1 MKIQNGYL
9 SKGYD
14 KLKEISNTFVAALPE
29 IEAYGMVEVQ
39 ATEEDQQN
47 WLDRA
52 IVSSYNQMKGQFDT
66 QTKSK
71 VVKKITS
78 LSFNKFVENT
88 EIKYIKEMDA
98 SNYEPF
104 AANLISG
111 LDTDPQTK
119 A

>member
-1 MKIQNGYL
+1 
-9 SKGYD
+9 
-14 KLKEISNTFVAALPE
+14 
-29 IEAYGMVEVQ
+29 MVEVQ

-111 LDTDPQTK
+111 LDTDP
-119 A
+119 